1 MKNWKK
7 IVSISLLVL
16 MATLLV
22 ACGGGAG
29 GVTKPKKGSAQTIKF
44 WGWGDNSEV
53 IVFTRIVEEF
63 NKKYEGVYFVDYVQ
77 RPSSNYNESLLTTLS
92 GSKGPDVF
100 YVNDNAFKQ
109 YATLGFLADITDYV
123 KNSTV
128 LVESDMFPNT
138 MSRYRYNTKTTTSND
153 DDPQYAVPKDLAPTG
168 LYYNVTQFKK
178 AGVNIIS
185 LSEEEALAQ
194 GYTIKGYDSATKTF
208 NNKIAMSWSDCVE
221 LSELLMSTGASPY
234 GFYSEWWFNYGWSVG
249 GNCVEYIKTPG
260 LNDFPIDDSYNAG
273 RYRFTLNDSTK
284 NYIVKDDFTGTMTI
298 NGNEYKAGE
307 IISYVDKFSITNE
320 QKANMNEL
328 PSQREAFTEFVR
340 LSQKKGSLIDNVNGV
355 YESTSDFYGADSN
368 GNIYGYGI
376 TPNPTTISA
385 DGKVGYF
392 TSGKLGMLV
401 TTMSAVKQITTNM
414 KDEWNV
420 APLMV
425 YKEYSK
431 DGKSV
436 LVHGIEAAHS
446 GSVAIAIN
454 SKSKVKDAAYLFAEY
469 IASPEGQT
477 IQADEGFAIP
487 IQRTVANSEA
497 YLNSRYN
504 QGKNVQVFIDA
515 CAYETPGDWWL
526 LRDKK
531 WIDDWASLLNGD
543 VRNGKLT
550 LSGFYDARVF
560 KETQSLLDE
569 YTKR

>member
-1 MKNWKK
+1 MKKTRK
-7 IVSISLLVL
+7 IISVLLLALLALVL
-16 MATLLV
+16 V
-22 ACGGGAG
+22 GCSGGL
-29 GVTKPKKGSAQTIKF
+29 TKPKKGSAKTIKF

-53 IVFTRIVEEF
+53 IVFSRIVEEF
-63 NKKYEGVYFVDYVQ
+63 NKKYEGKYFVEYIQ
-77 RPSSNYNESLLTTLS
+77 RPSANYGESLLTTLS

-100 YVNDNAFKQ
+100 YVADNFFKQ
-109 YATLGFLADITDYV
+109 YATLGFLADISEYV
-123 KNSTV
+123 KNSEV
-128 LVESDMFPNT
+128 LDESDMFPNT
-138 MSRYRYNTKTTTSND
+138 MSRYRYNTKTTTSNP
-153 DDPQYAVPKDLAPTG
+153 DDPQYAVPKDLAPTA

-185 LSEEEALAQ
+185 LTEEEALEQ
-194 GYTIKGYDSATKTF
+194 GYTIRGYDPATKTF
-208 NNKIAMSWSDCVE
+208 NNKIAMNWNDCIE
-221 LSELLMSTGASPY
+221 LSNLLMSTGASPY
-234 GFYSEWWFNYGWSVG
+234 GFFSEWWFNYGWTVG
-249 GNCVEYIKTPG
+249 GNCVQYISSPG
-260 LNDFPIDDSYNAG
+260 IADFSIDDSYNGG

-284 NYIVKDDFTGTMTI
+284 NYIVKDDYAGSITV
-298 NGNEYKAGE
+298 NGNTYKAGE
-307 IISYVDKFSITNE
+307 IISYTDKFSLTDA
-320 QKANMNEL
+320 QKANMNVL

-340 LSQKKGSLIDNVNGV
+340 LSQPKGSLIDNVNGV
-355 YESTSDFYGADSN
+355 YASPTDFYGADSN
-368 GNIYGYGI
+368 GNIYGYGV

-401 TTMSAVKQITTNM
+401 TTMSSVKQITTNM

-425 YKEYSK
+425 YKEYSE
-431 DGKSV
+431 DGKEV
-436 LVHGIEAAHS
+436 LVHGVEAAHS

-469 IASPEGQT
+469 ISSPEGQS

-487 IQRTVANSEA
+487 LQRSVATSET
-497 YLNSRYN
+497 YLNSKYN
-504 QGKNVQVFIDA
+504 VGKNVQVFIDA
-515 CAYETPGDWWL
+515 CEYESPGDWWF